1 MWNPSIKKSKMLPAS
16 TTRSRF
22 INYYA
27 VVAHGFAYDSQNN
40 DFKIL
45 RIMCYSKWSGPKT
58 VQLAKAEVYT
68 LSTDSWR
75 RVVIPVGSLSGY
87 IHNPQHKP
95 CIFFNGALH
104 SSIY

>member
-1 MWNPSIKKSKMLPAS
+1 MLPAS